1 MSHIEAYVRNIAMFN
16 ILTLVT
22 ATLLLG
28 LVNLDGSQ
36 ESS

>member
-1 MSHIEAYVRNIAMFN
+1 MSHKEAHARKIAMFD
-16 ILTLVT
+16 ILTLGT
-22 ATLLLG
+22 ATLLWG